1 MAEPVL
7 SCKGLTFR
15 YRSEDAPV
23 FSNLSLTVSR
33 GEAVLLMG
41 PSGCGKSTLAR
52 HINALLQPTEGVM
65 GVFGMDTKDESKTLE
80 IRKRAGMIFQNPD
93 NQIVASVVEEDVA
106 FGPENLG
113 VPTEEIRKRVDQA
126 LAQTGMTSFAKRA
139 PHTLSGG
146 QKQRVGIAGVLAMQ
160 PQLIILDEPTSM
172 LDPSGREAV
181 MQTLDELHESG
192 ITLIHI
198 THSMDE
204 ALKAQ
209 RMIVMDAGRIVLDS
223 TPEEIFTNHA
233 DELVSWGLELPML
246 METAYECRQCGLDVG
261 AGLSMEEM
269 VEQICQL

>member
-1 MAEPVL
+1 M
-7 SCKGLTFR
+7 R
-15 YRSEDAPV
+15 
-23 FSNLSLTVSR
+23 
-33 GEAVLLMG
+33 
-41 PSGCGKSTLAR
+41 
-52 HINALLQPTEGVM
+52 
-65 GVFGMDTKDESKTLE
+65 VFGMESKTKKE
-80 IRKRAGMIFQNPD
+80 NAGDSQRAGMIFQNPD

-113 VPTEEIRKRVDQA
+113 VPTEQIRTRGRSAGADGNDVIC
-126 LAQTGMTSFAKRA
+126 QTRA
-139 PHTLSGG
+139 AYVVWRT
-146 QKQRVGIAGVLAMQ
+146 KARVGIAGVLAMQ

-261 AGLSMEEM
+261 AGLSMERWWSNS
-269 VEQICQL
+269 QLW

>member
-1 MAEPVL
+1 M
-7 SCKGLTFR
+7 R
-15 YRSEDAPV
+15 
-23 FSNLSLTVSR
+23 
-33 GEAVLLMG
+33 
-41 PSGCGKSTLAR
+41 
-52 HINALLQPTEGVM
+52 
-65 GVFGMDTKDESKTLE
+65 VFGMDTKDESKTLE

-172 LDPSGREAV
+172 LDPSGRESV

-246 METAYECRQCGLDVG
+246 METAYECRQRGLDVG